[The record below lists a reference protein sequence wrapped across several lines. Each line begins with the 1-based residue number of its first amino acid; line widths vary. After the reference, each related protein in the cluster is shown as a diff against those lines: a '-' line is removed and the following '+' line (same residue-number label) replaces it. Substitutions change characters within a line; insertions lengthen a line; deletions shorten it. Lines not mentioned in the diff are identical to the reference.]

1 MKTLKL
7 NHAAIWVTIVL
18 SQLIPLGWYAI
29 FADRWPTATNVFD
42 KYIAVNQS
50 NWLFVVSLLGSL
62 VAIYVL
68 AWLFKRLPVTNAQ
81 SGLVIGVIIGAILNV
96 FSLMTINMFA
106 ANPLEMALIDGGV
119 NVIVYGVAGLILGSW
134 RKYEEHE
141 PGAKPQEPEVELTGS
156 SGGTNS
162 PGSRP

>member
-1 MKTLKL
+1 MKTLKF

-42 KYIAVNQS
+42 KYTAVNQS

-81 SGLVIGVIIGAILNV
+81 SGLVIGVIMV
-96 FSLMTINMFA
+96 
-106 ANPLEMALIDGGV
+106 P
-119 NVIVYGVAGLILGSW
+119 Y
-134 RKYEEHE
+134 
-141 PGAKPQEPEVELTGS
+141 
-156 SGGTNS
+156 
-162 PGSRP
+162 

>member
-1 MKTLKL
+1 
-7 NHAAIWVTIVL
+7 
-18 SQLIPLGWYAI
+18 
-29 FADRWPTATNVFD
+29 
-42 KYIAVNQS
+42 
-50 NWLFVVSLLGSL
+50 
-62 VAIYVL
+62 
-68 AWLFKRLPVTNAQ
+68 
-81 SGLVIGVIIGAILNV
+81 
-96 FSLMTINMFA
+96 MTINMFA

-162 PGSRP
+162 PGSRPINSLPTK